1 MRSLREDIPLRSL
14 QKFNSCKPKINTID
28 ENMNLTL
35 YKNIHGIIA
44 KLTEFFSNR
53 EDVGFAYLFGSI
65 ARNQARPLSDIDI
78 AVYLREAGSD
88 MDLFQERLKLLHQLF
103 ALLRTEKVDL
113 ILLNN
118 SPIELNY
125 RILKSG
131 RLVSENDPREK
142 KAFYEK
148 TIRDY
153 LDLSPILQYR
163 DRIIRQKMREGSYFD

>member
-1 MRSLREDIPLRSL
+1 M
-14 QKFNSCKPKINTID
+14 
-28 ENMNLTL
+28 TL
-35 YKNIHGIIA
+35 YKNIHAIMA
-44 KLTEFFSNR
+44 KLSEFFSDR
-53 EDVGFAYLFGSI
+53 EDVAFAYLFGSI
-65 ARNQARPLSDIDI
+65 ARNQATPLSDIDI
-78 AVYLREAGSD
+78 AVYLRKATPD

-142 KAFYEK
+142 KAFYKK

-163 DRIIRQKMREGSYFD
+163 NRRIRQKMLEGSYFD